1 MNPQPTT
8 VCAPHRPE
16 ISCPTCDLVGRGSW
30 AANVRGVCSGRV
42 PSRRT
47 LHREGDPFLFVHAVR
62 VGTFKSTVSLA
73 DGREQVCGFHLP
85 GEFVTMD
92 GGWDGLHQ
100 TTVTAL
106 EDSQTCA
113 IPYAALLG
121 VAAGMPTL
129 QQLLYRSMG
138 RELSRGRRH
147 MLVLGSMSSGERVA
161 AFLLDM
167 SQRSLA
173 RGYSKN
179 EFVLRM
185 SRAEIGSYLGVSLET
200 VSRVLSGFKR
210 ERYLDVDNRVIRI
223 NDLEGFTRAF
233 ESQVP

>member
-1 MNPQPTT
+1 MPRRCPTT
-8 VCAPHRPE
+8 ESLTCAFSRNAGSVIRQH
-16 ISCPTCDLVGRGSW
+16 ILVGM
-30 AANVRGVCSGRV
+30 A
-42 PSRRT
+42 T
-47 LHREGDPFLFVHAVR
+47 LS
-62 VGTFKSTVSLA
+62 VG
-73 DGREQVCGFHLP
+73 
-85 GEFVTMD
+85 
-92 GGWDGLHQ
+92 
-100 TTVTAL
+100 
-106 EDSQTCA
+106 
-113 IPYAALLG
+113 LLG

>member
-1 MNPQPTT
+1 
-8 VCAPHRPE
+8 
-16 ISCPTCDLVGRGSW
+16 
-30 AANVRGVCSGRV
+30 
-42 PSRRT
+42 
-47 LHREGDPFLFVHAVR
+47 
-62 VGTFKSTVSLA
+62 
-73 DGREQVCGFHLP
+73 
-85 GEFVTMD
+85 
-92 GGWDGLHQ
+92 
-100 TTVTAL
+100 
-106 EDSQTCA
+106 
-113 IPYAALLG
+113 
-121 VAAGMPTL
+121 
-129 QQLLYRSMG
+129 
-138 RELSRGRRH
+138 

>member
-1 MNPQPTT
+1 
-8 VCAPHRPE
+8 
-16 ISCPTCDLVGRGSW
+16 
-30 AANVRGVCSGRV
+30 
-42 PSRRT
+42 
-47 LHREGDPFLFVHAVR
+47 

-85 GEFVTMD
+85 GEFISVD
-92 GGWDGLHQ
+92 GGWDGLHP

-113 IPYAALLG
+113 IPYAALLK

-138 RELSRGRRH
+138 RELSRARRH
-147 MLVLGSMSSGERVA
+147 MLVLGNMNAGERVA

-185 SRAEIGSYLGVSLET
+185 SRAEIGSYLGLSLET

-210 ERYLDVDNRVIRI
+210 ARHLDVDNRVIRI

-233 ESQVP
+233 ESTVA